1 MTEQNNKAKSKFKK
15 LIDKIRRK
23 EKHIYTDEEKEPNF
37 NLLLVITFIAGV
49 VLITASYAWFY
60 ASLDVKIDFFKMTV
74 SNNSGLFIS
83 LDGKDFS
90 SSVEVSRDSLITDLR
105 DRYEDHT
112 NQWASAGL
120 FATSSNGIRTP
131 NDNKFSMYAGSGIGK
146 SNKDME
152 QAIEDEV
159 DICLDDC
166 DNQCEDQAADE
177 AGQIACFNTCVKKCE
192 DIRNYY
198 GSKVLLDSRLVNETD
213 ANGSNI
219 YIAFDFFLKNVSGS
233 PKSDNLYF
241 DKGTSIYYSDETHDS
256 EDGIIN
262 SLRIGLVKV
271 GSVPLKSNI
280 NTIQNISCNN
290 KCEMII
296 YEPNSTLH
304 SNGSIKRATKHNIT
318 LIDGQYAPTY
328 ALINEG
334 RNLEL
339 ANGHS
344 GTGIALDNEHFALQ
358 NTMSDA
364 DFAKPIFEIPNAITK
379 MRAYVWIE
387 GQDVDSLETR
397 STGGAMSIV
406 INLIKDLAG
415 YNGY

>member
-1 MTEQNNKAKSKFKK
+1 MTKQNNKANSKFKK
-15 LIDKIRRK
+15 LIDKARKK
-23 EKHIYTDEEKEPNF
+23 EKHISTDEEKATNF

-83 LDGKDFS
+83 LDGRDFS

-105 DRYEDHT
+105 DRYPDHT

-120 FATSSNGIRTP
+120 FAASSNGIRTQ
-131 NDNKFSMYAGSGIGK
+131 NDYRFSMYAGSGIGK
-146 SNKDME
+146 SSKEME
-152 QAIEDEV
+152 QAIEGEV
-159 DICLDDC
+159 DACLGDC
-166 DNQCEDQAADE
+166 DNQCEDQADE
-177 AGQIACFNTCVKKCE
+177 AGEIACFNACVKKCE

-198 GSKVLLDSRLVNETD
+198 GSKVLLDSRLVSETKS
-213 ANGSNI
+213 NGSNI

-241 DKGTSIYYSDETHDS
+241 DKGTSVYYSDETHDS

-280 NTIQNISCNN
+280 NTIQNMSCNN

-304 SNGSIKRATKHNIT
+304 SNGSIKRATKHGIT
-318 LIDGQYAPTY
+318 LVDGKYTPTY

-339 ANGHS
+339 ANGHD
-344 GTGIALDNEHFALQ
+344 GTGIGMDSEHFALQ
-358 NTMSDA
+358 KTISDP
-364 DFAKPIFEIPNAITK
+364 DFAKPIFAIPNAITK